1 MATKGPSQVFFAP
14 VDRSGKLPAGAI
26 GRLFEAA
33 GLGECF
39 KPRDLVALKLHFGE
53 SGNRNVWRPEQAREV
68 VTAVR
73 ARGGLPFLTDANV
86 LYKSKRHNAV
96 EHLEVAAS
104 NGFSFESAG
113 APLVIADGLRGDS
126 FVELAV
132 PGGKHYK
139 KAKLAAE
146 IARADAVLALTHVTG
161 HMLFGLGGAL
171 KNLGMGSGSV
181 AGKQMMHERFQPQVR
196 QDKCTACAACAEH
209 CPTGAIAVPE
219 GGKATLTAE
228 KCMGCGEC
236 VAHCPSGA
244 IPVQWGDTRGLQERV
259 VEFCAALLAG
269 RPERFGFVS
278 LLTAVTGNC
287 DCMHEPGKPIV
298 PDIGAVASRD
308 AVAADQAV
316 LDLLAKAPGGP
327 GALERAAPGT
337 EIGLAQALAERL
349 GLGSRRYELREV

>member
-1 MATKGPSQVFFAP
+1 MAGKPTSTVYFAP

-39 KPRDLVALKLHFGE
+39 KPRNLVALKLHFGE

-68 VTAVR
+68 VAAVR

-96 EHLEVAAS
+96 EHLEVAAA

-132 PGGKHYK
+132 PGGKHYR
-139 KAKLAAE
+139 KAKIAAE

-161 HMLFGLGGAL
+161 HMLFGLGAAI
-171 KNLGMGSGSV
+171 KNLAMGSGSI
-181 AGKQMMHERFQPQVR
+181 AGKQMMHARFRPEVR

-209 CPTGAIAVPE
+209 CPTGAFSVPA
-219 GGKATLTAE
+219 GAKARLDAE
-228 KCMGCGEC
+228 KCIGCGEC
-236 VAHCPSGA
+236 AAHCPSGA
-244 IPVQWGDTRGLQERV
+244 IPINWGDSRGLQERS
-259 VEFCAALLAG
+259 VEFAAAVLAAKPG
-269 RPERFGFVS
+269 RCGFLS
-278 LLTAVTGNC
+278 LLTRITPNC
-287 DCMHEPGKPIV
+287 DCMHEPGKPFV
-298 PDIGAVASRD
+298 PDIGALAARDLVA
-308 AVAADQAV
+308 VDQAT
-316 LDLLAKAPGGP
+316 LDLVG
-327 GALERAAPGT
+327 RAGSVAEAVPGT
-337 EIGLAQALAERL
+337 EIGLAQELAERM
-349 GLGSRRYELREV
+349 GLGSRRYELVEVA